1 MPWHQSSNFEKF
13 DFKNKCI
20 IFLLKIVPPP
30 GVIVFTKGEYFPNK
44 FIIGLIRKL
53 FPLNL
58 KNIF

>member
-53 FPLNL
+53 FL
-58 KNIF
+58 